1 MRMKLLALG
10 ICLAASSMAIAQD
23 ATNPPAPPATPASP
37 ATPPAAP
44 SKPVIESPLPL
55 GFIPGMSE
63 EEVRRHMLAAHHRK
77 GPAAATSTGMIGYGA
92 VKVGRY
98 FAYVVVNVRGGYLAS
113 VALTFD
119 PALEGK
125 APSLESLIAVLTEKF
140 GKPDRAGTEVVEWS
154 VEAPAKF
161 SVRATAL
168 PGGRISIAYIDL
180 SAATEPVKDD
190 LEGLKKDL

>member
-1 MRMKLLALG
+1 MVAVFA
-10 ICLAASSMAIAQD
+10 LAAAADDQ
-23 ATNPPAPPATPASP
+23 TP
-37 ATPPAAP
+37 TPSAPAAP
-44 SKPVIESPLPL
+44 SPEPRKPAIESPLPL

-63 EEVRRHMLAAHHRK
+63 EEVRRHMLAAHRRK
-77 GPAAATSTGMIGYGA
+77 GPAANTGTGMIGYGA

-98 FAYVVVNVRGGYLAS
+98 LAYVVVNVRGGYLAS

-125 APSLESLIAVLTEKF
+125 SPSLESLITVLTEKF
-140 GKPDRAGTEVVEWS
+140 GKPDSASADVVEWS

-168 PGGRISIAYIDL
+168 PAGRISIAYIDL
-180 SAATEPVKDD
+180 STTTEPVKDD
-190 LEGLKKDL
+190 LDGLKKDL

>member
-1 MRMKLLALG
+1 MPARMKTTLLFRGMLLLFAVV
-10 ICLAASSMAIAQD
+10 AR
-23 ATNPPAPPATPASP
+23 TPAQ
-37 ATPPAAP
+37 APAAP
-44 SKPVIESPLPL
+44 AAGARKPAIESPLPL

-77 GPAAATSTGMIGYGA
+77 GPAANTVTGMINYGA

-98 FAYVVVNVRGGYLAS
+98 QAYVVINLRGGTLAS

-125 APSLESLIAVLTEKF
+125 APSLESLIAVLAEKF
-140 GKPDRAGTEVVEWS
+140 GKPDHASAEVVEWS
-154 VEAPAKF
+154 VDAPRKF

-168 PGGRISIAYIDL
+168 PAGKVSIAYIDL
-180 SAATEPVKDD
+180 GTTTEPVKDD

>member
-1 MRMKLLALG
+1 MKIALLAG
-10 ICLAASSMAIAQD
+10 GLALAGLVATSGMAQTSAD
-23 ATNPPAPPATPASP
+23 PAPASAT
-37 ATPPAAP
+37 P
-44 SKPVIESPLPL
+44 SKPAIESPLPL

-77 GPAAATSTGMIGYGA
+77 GPAAITGTGMIGYGA

-98 FAYVVVNVRGGYLAS
+98 QAYLVVNLRGSILAS

-125 APSLESLIAVLTEKF
+125 APSLESLMAVLNEKF
-140 GKPDRAGTEVVEWS
+140 GKPDITTAEVVEWS
-154 VEAPAKF
+154 VASPRKF

-168 PGGRISIAYIDL
+168 PEGKVSISYIDL
-180 SAATEPVKDD
+180 SVATEPVKDD
-190 LEGLKKDL
+190 VDGLKKDL

>member
-1 MRMKLLALG
+1 MKSKLWVCEMMVILAL
-10 ICLAASSMAIAQD
+10 ATTADAQ
-23 ATNPPAPPATPASP
+23 TPSTPANPPATPGKP
-37 ATPPAAP
+37 A
-44 SKPVIESPLPL
+44 IESPLPL

-63 EEVRRHMLAAHHRK
+63 EEVRRHMLAAHRRK
-77 GPAAATSTGMIGYGA
+77 GPAATTGTGMIGYGA

-98 FAYVVVNVRGGYLAS
+98 LAYVVVNVRGGYLAS

-125 APSLESLIAVLTEKF
+125 APSLESLVAVLTEKF
-140 GKPDRAGTEVVEWS
+140 GKPDRAGPEVVEWS

-168 PGGRISIAYIDL
+168 PAGKISIAYIDL
-180 SAATEPVKDD
+180 GAATEPVKDD